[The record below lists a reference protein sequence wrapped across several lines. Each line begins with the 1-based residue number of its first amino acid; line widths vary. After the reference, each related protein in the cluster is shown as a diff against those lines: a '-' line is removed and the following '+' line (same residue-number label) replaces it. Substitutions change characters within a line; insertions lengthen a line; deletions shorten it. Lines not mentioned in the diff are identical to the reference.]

1 MMNFTENLYKTQW
14 LEIVFQNRNKAY
26 GAYALRNQNAETTI
40 KALIYASA
48 LFSTLIMAPVLYN
61 QLFSTKQTEEIIE
74 PFSTVEVK
82 LTKILPAKL
91 VPPAAKAPAK
101 AVKLK
106 NVNFSNLLVVPEEQ
120 VLSEPPTQQQLAN
133 SVISS
138 ADSEGIESSGLN
150 PVEISSG
157 IDIGKP
163 NTEVPK
169 ENTTLYTLDGI
180 DTYPEFT
187 GGHAAFVKFLTR
199 NLRYPEGAVER
210 DIQGKVLVSF
220 IIEKDGR
227 LSNIKIIRGI
237 GNGCDEEAIRV
248 LEKSPKWKPGVQNK
262 QNVRV
267 AYTLP
272 INFSLP

>member
-1 MMNFTENLYKTQW
+1 MINFTENLYKTQW

-48 LFSTLIMAPVLYN
+48 LFSTLIIAPVIYN
-61 QLFSTKQTEEIIE
+61 QLFRTKPTEENIE

-91 VPPAAKAPAK
+91 VPPVVKAPAK
-101 AVKLK
+101 AVKLN

-120 VLSEPPTQQQLAN
+120 AKSEPPTQQQLAN

-138 ADSEGIESSGLN
+138 TDSEGIESSGSN
-150 PVEISSG
+150 PVEIPSG
-157 IDIGKP
+157 VF
-163 NTEVPK
+163 NEAATTEIPK

-180 DTYPEFT
+180 EKLPEFA
-187 GGHAAFVKFLTR
+187 GGHTAFVKFLTR
-199 NLRYPEGAVER
+199 NLRYPEAAVDR
-210 DIQGKVLVSF
+210 GIQGKVLVSF
-220 IIEKDGR
+220 IIEKDGQ

-237 GNGCDEEAIRV
+237 GHGCDEEAARV
-248 LEKSPKWKPGVQNK
+248 LGKSPKWKPGIQNK

>member
-1 MMNFTENLYKTQW
+1 MINFTENLYKTQW

-48 LFSTLIMAPVLYN
+48 LFSTLIMAPVFYN

-74 PFSTVEVK
+74 PFSAMEVK
-82 LTKILPAKL
+82 LTKILLSKL

-120 VLSEPPTQQQLAN
+120 AKSEPPTQQQLAN
-133 SVISS
+133 LVISS
-138 ADSEGIESSGLN
+138 ADSEDIESYGLN
-150 PVEISSG
+150 PVQISSG
-157 IDIGKP
+157 IDIGTTD
-163 NTEVPK
+163 TEVTI
-169 ENTTLYTLDGI
+169 ENTTLYTLDRI

-187 GGHAAFVKFLTR
+187 GGNAAFIKFLTR
-199 NLRYPEGAVER
+199 NLRYPERAVER
-210 DIQGKVLVSF
+210 SIQGKVLVSF

-237 GNGCDEEAIRV
+237 GNGCDEESIRV

>member
-1 MMNFTENLYKTQW
+1 MINFTENLYKTQW

-48 LFSTLIMAPVLYN
+48 LFSTLIMVPVLYN
-61 QLFSTKQTEEIIE
+61 QLFRTKPTEEIIE
-74 PFSTVEVK
+74 AFSTVEVK

-91 VPPAAKAPAK
+91 IPPAAKAPAK
-101 AVKLK
+101 VVKLK

-120 VLSEPPTQQQLAN
+120 AKSEPPTQQQLAN

-138 ADSEGIESSGLN
+138 TDSEGIESSGSN
-150 PVEISSG
+150 PVEIPSG
-157 IDIGKP
+157 VFNGAAT
-163 NTEVPK
+163 TEVSD

-180 DTYPEFT
+180 ETFPEFA
-187 GGHAAFVKFLTR
+187 GGHSAFVKFLTR
-199 NLRYPEGAVER
+199 NLRYPEAAVER
-210 DIQGKVLVSF
+210 GIQGKVLVSF
-220 IIEKDGR
+220 IIEKDGQ

-237 GNGCDEEAIRV
+237 GHGCDEEAARV
-248 LEKSPKWKPGVQNK
+248 LGKSPKWKPGIQNNQK
-262 QNVRV
+262 VRV

-272 INFSLP
+272 INFSMP

>member
-1 MMNFTENLYKTQW
+1 MNFTENLYKTQW

-157 IDIGKP
+157 IDIGRP
-163 NTEVPK
+163 NTEVSK